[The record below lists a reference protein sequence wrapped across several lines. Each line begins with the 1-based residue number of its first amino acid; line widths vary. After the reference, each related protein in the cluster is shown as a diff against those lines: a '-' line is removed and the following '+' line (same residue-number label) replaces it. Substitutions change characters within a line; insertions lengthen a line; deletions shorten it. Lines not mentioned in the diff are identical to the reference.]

1 MEVRV
6 ARLEDCK
13 GIVRVHCSGVE
24 RWIKKSEGKEASY
37 EELNIEERY
46 LHGGPWMSIE
56 TCAVH
61 LSNLLL
67 EGQFPIVAE
76 ENGEVIGN
84 AEVLISEEPIK
95 GKIKRIAHI
104 DVLEVHKN
112 FRGNGVGRTVVKFIE
127 ELAPKKGCELIT
139 VTPEKSAIGFY
150 EKLGIRDIL
159 HDASFVEFDLSSFP
173 RMETRLKV
181 FEFSWEDVKGLEMIA
196 GKFQS
201 SYHHWFVA
209 FKDGIAGIDDRV
221 YFESGKIGDSYYVLE
236 EVYYRGS
243 TVTGYLWGRKEDFPL
258 LLSRAGGLGF
268 KKLRTIIEKDL
279 VEKFKPK
286 VLDSVI
292 ILAKGL

>member
-6 ARLEDCK
+6 AKLEDCK
-13 GIVRVHCSGVE
+13 GIVQVHCSGVE
-24 RWIKKSEGKEASY
+24 RWIKKSEGREASY
-37 EELNIEERY
+37 EELSIEERY

-61 LSNLLL
+61 LNSLLL

-76 ENGEVIGN
+76 ENGKIMGN

-112 FRGNGVGRTVVKFIE
+112 FRGRGVGKSIVEFIE
-127 ELAPKKGCELIT
+127 ELAREKGCELVT
-139 VTPEKSAIGFY
+139 ATPEKSAIGFY
-150 EKLGIRDIL
+150 EKLGMRDVL
-159 HDASFVEFDLSSFP
+159 HDVSFVEFDLSSFP
-173 RMETRLKV
+173 LTKTKPKV
-181 FEFSWEDVKGLEMIA
+181 FEFSWDDVKNLEMVA

-201 SYHHWFVA
+201 SYHHWFMA
-209 FKDGIAGIDDRV
+209 FKDKIAGIDDRI
-221 YFESGKIGDSYYVLE
+221 YFESGKIGESYYVLE

-243 TVTGYLWGRKEDFPL
+243 IVTGYLWGRKEDFPL
-258 LLSRAGGLGF
+258 LLSRARELGF

-279 VEKFKPK
+279 MEKFKPK
-286 VLDSVI
+286 VIERII
-292 ILAKGL
+292 ILAKSL

>member
-1 MEVRV
+1 
-6 ARLEDCK
+6 
-13 GIVRVHCSGVE
+13 
-24 RWIKKSEGKEASY
+24 
-37 EELNIEERY
+37 
-46 LHGGPWMSIE
+46 
-56 TCAVH
+56 
-61 LSNLLL
+61 
-67 EGQFPIVAE
+67 
-76 ENGEVIGN
+76 
-84 AEVLISEEPIK
+84 
-95 GKIKRIAHI
+95 
-104 DVLEVHKN
+104 
-112 FRGNGVGRTVVKFIE
+112 
-127 ELAPKKGCELIT
+127 
-139 VTPEKSAIGFY
+139 
-150 EKLGIRDIL
+150 
-159 HDASFVEFDLSSFP
+159 
-173 RMETRLKV
+173 
-181 FEFSWEDVKGLEMIA
+181 LEMIA

-258 LLSRAGGLGF
+258 LLSRAGELGF